1 MPNPILPCVFV
12 VIVCAIGCL
21 QSRAFAQ
28 HLPQSRSMPDCQLQA
43 GGESMVVAVAGPQ
56 MLRLAD
62 GRFIRLAEILVPT
75 PVPAGFDPS
84 AAATAYLQQS
94 ALGRKAE
101 VKFGGPQRDRY
112 GLYTAHIFIQ
122 GEPSLWLQE
131 GLVRSGF
138 ATVAPQP
145 SEHACARPLL
155 AAEEAA
161 RQGRNGHWG
170 RSYFKVL
177 KASDTRSITN
187 LAGSFQIVEGT
198 TEYASE
204 GGGRM
209 FLHFTQANR
218 FGLTAT
224 IDPMAKTLFAGKPAP
239 ERWAKLTLRLRGWI
253 DKKKGLSIRVDLPEQ
268 IELISQG
275 SPASAYATRTVN

>member
-1 MPNPILPCVFV
+1 MPKPILPCVLAI
-12 VIVCAIGCL
+12 IVGATGCA
-21 QSRAFAQ
+21 QNPAFGQ
-28 HLPQSRSMPDCQLQA
+28 HLAQGRSTPDCQLQP

-56 MLRLAD
+56 TLRLAD

-84 AAATAYLQQS
+84 AAAIAYLHQS

-112 GLYTAHIFIQ
+112 GLYTAHVFIA

-145 SEHACARPLL
+145 SEHACARSLL

-177 KASDTRSITN
+177 KASDTRSIAS

-198 TEYASE
+198 TAYASE
-204 GGGRM
+204 SGGRL
-209 FLHFTQANR
+209 FLHFAAANR
-218 FGLTAT
+218 YGLTAM
-224 IDPMAKTLFAGKPAP
+224 IGPAAKKLFANKPP
-239 ERWAKLTLRLRGWI
+239 SERWAKLTLRLRGWI
-253 DKKKGLSIRVDLPEQ
+253 DKKKGLSIPVALPEQ
-268 IELISQG
+268 IEFIPQNL
-275 SPASAYATRTVN
+275 PASAYVTRTVK